1 MATLTR
7 PSGEAMTISCRSPE
21 LKTHSAR
28 KVHPAQKLGE
38 RWAPA
43 QAGAKRNA
51 AASSL
56 VFQGKLNG
64 RITVRALKI
73 IAWIAAV
80 ILLLVGIAGG
90 ALGLRRRPPPGPAHQ
105 HPRGGR
111 GGRPDPHQPP

>member
-7 PSGEAMTISCRSPE
+7 PSCEAMTISCRSPE

-80 ILLLVGIAGG
+80 ILLLVVIVGG
-90 ALGLRRRPPPGPAHQ
+90 APWASRARAAMPALQRPPRRLVRRPL
-105 HPRGGR
+105 
-111 GGRPDPHQPP
+111 

>member
-1 MATLTR
+1 MAPLAR
-7 PSGEAMTISCRSPE
+7 PSCEAMTISCRSPE

-90 ALGLRRRPPPGPAHQ
+90 RRWSGWGPRLAVARRDTANRQSAAH
-105 HPRGGR
+105 RTR
-111 GGRPDPHQPP
+111 

>member
-1 MATLTR
+1 MATFTR
-7 PSGEAMTISCRSPE
+7 PSCEAMTISCRSPE

-80 ILLLVGIAGG
+80 ILPVVGISRRAPLIARSPAPRFGTR
-90 ALGLRRRPPPGPAHQ
+90 ASRRGLAI
-105 HPRGGR
+105 
-111 GGRPDPHQPP
+111 